1 MLKNFVLKKFLILN
15 EIKLLLKILEIILI
29 VKNVLEMIKFI
40 GKINDYY
47 EFHIESVGIHLPK
60 SLFYK
65 ELNVLKN
72 KDWDIVE

>member
-1 MLKNFVLKKFLILN
+1 
-15 EIKLLLKILEIILI
+15 
-29 VKNVLEMIKFI
+29 MIKVI